1 MFKTVGKFTGFNN
14 VFTLDIYNWNWLL
27 DVVGGCL
34 LLRSFE
40 ALDLEFQVSR
50 FFYIFAGGKL
60 MYIYLHIDVAFVLIC
75 HSRNT
80 KSNIDYYRKMQKA
93 LITTSN
99 GNRLVLQH

>member
-1 MFKTVGKFTGFNN
+1 MYLFVPFYHNGMHCMFKTVGKFTGFNN

-50 FFYIFAGGKL
+50 FFYIFVGGKL
-60 MYIYLHIDVAFVLIC
+60 MYIYLHSDVTVVEIIKVTLIIIEKC
-75 HSRNT
+75 KKH
-80 KSNIDYYRKMQKA
+80 
-93 LITTSN
+93 
-99 GNRLVLQH
+99 